1 MNKKVLNWCLCIS
14 FIIILIL
21 VILVVLFLKSP
32 KEVVTKKLDGG
43 NISLTYTDDFNGLTV
58 KKCVPLNDNRGKT
71 LDSADLFFDFSIT
84 SELKDANKI
93 DYEISVKKDTTL
105 STTLDENI
113 RVYLEEEKDDK
124 YVPVFGPET
133 YLEGTEKTKLG
144 TDVGYMPI
152 LKVKKTANSTDKY
165 RLRVWLY
172 DKAVFDKKAI
182 QTITMKVYVN
192 GKAS

>member
-43 NISLTYTDDFNGLTV
+43 NISLTYTDDFNGITV
-58 KKCVPLNDNRGKT
+58 KKCVPLNDNRGMK
-71 LDSADLFFDFSIT
+71 LDSADLFFDFSVT
-84 SELKDANKI
+84 SELKDADKI
-93 DYEISVKKDTTL
+93 EYEISLKKEKTL

-113 RVYLEEEKDDK
+113 RVYLEEEKNNK
-124 YVPVFGPET
+124 YVGVFGPET
-133 YLEGTEKTKLG
+133 YVEGNSKTELG
-144 TDVGYMPI
+144 TDAEYMPV
-152 LKVKKTANSTDKY
+152 LKVKKTTNSTDKY

-172 DKAVFDKKAI
+172 DKAVFDKKAV
-182 QTITMKVYVN
+182 QNITMKVYVN